1 MESVH
6 CRLML
11 IVRKSSSMSRVW
23 VWWRRVTVS
32 PWTGSV
38 RVVFRMWSRTV
49 VFPGFSGQQTL
60 AKIL

>member
-1 MESVH
+1 
-6 CRLML
+6 ML
-11 IVRKSSSMSRVW
+11 IVRKSSSMIRGW

-38 RVVFRMWSRTV
+38 RVVLRMWSRTV
-49 VFPGFSGQQTL
+49 VFPGYSGQQTL